1 MSTQPPAVSLFRSTA
16 RGQIRFG
23 PYELDLDARRLTA
36 EGQLLTI
43 GSRAFDLLSVLVQ
56 RAPDPV
62 SGDELLSTVWPG
74 RQAATSSVRVQV
86 VALRRLLGDGV
97 IVHEPARGYRLA
109 IAVAHPAAAE
119 TETPHP
125 VPGNLPSQVP
135 AIFDRER
142 ERAQLGALLPGQA
155 RVTLTGPAGVG
166 KTLLALATAHDRSR
180 AHAAGAWWI
189 DLAPLG
195 DEAQVADR
203 IAATLGL
210 ALAGEPATLTGVA
223 RALAADDRL
232 LVLDNAEHLV
242 GPVSELADA
251 LLRHAPQVALL
262 ITSRRPVKCAGEQV
276 VHLGALSLPTEAG
289 LAAARRSG
297 AVALFESRAQRAEP
311 GFALSEA
318 TVDAAVAVCRQLD
331 GVPLA
336 IGLAAARVPLLGVAG
351 LRDRLADRLRLL
363 TSRETDSRGHPRALQ
378 AALDWSHGLL
388 PTREQ
393 AVLRRLGVFVG
404 SIALQ
409 TAQAVLV
416 GLPAGDAQDAPVLDD
431 WGVLEALNHLH
442 EHSLLSPV
450 PGALEGTAP
459 ARFTLHESVRLYARE
474 RLAANAEHDALHRR
488 HARALLA
495 RATGQHG
502 LAGDQDPP
510 RLGMKTL
517 LEAADHDDLRAAWA
531 WAAEHDVEIAL
542 RLAHEA
548 NGHLRRG
555 CHHRD
560 ALEWQ
565 GRLLADPRAA
575 AFPRRL
581 ARLRVA
587 MMALSYER
595 NRLDEVL
602 AHAREAIAL
611 VAGDPHPL
619 TLAEAHGW
627 TALVHHS
634 RRELALAEQAYRCAM
649 ALYAE
654 AGNKAGIA
662 DTLSNLGLLLVE
674 LQRHAEAEAMLLQA
688 ADHQRGIGS
697 AFGLAVS
704 SENLGEA
711 AWARGDFQAARQHW
725 QQACAQMREIGN
737 QYHESMLLTYLALAE
752 RRAGRAEEA
761 HALLRVSLS
770 ITRPR
775 QLNGLVADALTV
787 LGALAADGADLPR
800 AARLWGLAEHLRGS
814 GTLTGPLAVDLP
826 PLIARVQ
833 AALGARDWHAARL
846 EGARWA
852 PESVLV

>member
-1 MSTQPPAVSLFRSTA
+1 MPSEPTAIELPYTPASGRF
-16 RGQIRFG
+16 RFG
-23 PYELDLDARRLTA
+23 THELDIDARRVQA
-36 EGQLLTI
+36 EGQAVAI
-43 GSRAFDLLSVLVQ
+43 GSRAFDVLALLVQ
-56 RAPDPV
+56 RAPQPV
-62 SGDELLSTVWPG
+62 TGDELLQAVWPG
-74 RQAATSSVRVQV
+74 RRAATSNVRVQIA
-86 VALRRLLGDGV
+86 ALRRQLGDGV

-109 IAVAHPAAAE
+109 MPVARPAAAQAE
-119 TETPHP
+119 TLPP
-125 VPGNLPSQVP
+125 APGNLPAHVP
-135 AIFDRER
+135 ALFGRER
-142 ERAQLGALLPGQA
+142 ERAELGPLLRGQA
-155 RVTLTGPAGVG
+155 RVTMTGPAGVG
-166 KTLLALATAHDRSR
+166 KTLLALAVAQDRSR

-189 DLAPLG
+189 DLAPLS

-210 ALAGEPATLTGVA
+210 VLAGEPVSLTEVA

-242 GPVSELADA
+242 GPVSALADA
-251 LLRHAPQVALL
+251 LLRCAPQVPLL
-262 ITSRRPVKCAGEQV
+262 VTSRSPVKCAGEQV
-276 VHLGALSLPTEAG
+276 VRLGALSLPTAAG

-297 AVALFESRAQRAEP
+297 SLALFESRAQRAEP

-318 TVDAAVAVCRQLD
+318 NVEAAVDVCRQLD

-336 IGLAAARVPLLGVAG
+336 ISLAAARVPLLGVAG

-363 TSRETDSRGHPRALQ
+363 TSHETDSRGHPRALQ
-378 AALDWSHGLL
+378 AALDWSHGML
-388 PTREQ
+388 PAREQ
-393 AVLRRLGVFVG
+393 AVLRRLGVFAG
-404 SIALQ
+404 SFALQ
-409 TAQAVLV
+409 TAQAVLA
-416 GLPAGDAQDAPVLDD
+416 GLPAGDAPDAPVLDD

-450 PGALEGTAP
+450 PGALQGTAP

-474 RLAANAEHDALHRR
+474 RLAAHPERDALHRR
-488 HARALLA
+488 HVRALLA
-495 RATGQHG
+495 RATGLQG
-502 LAGDQDPP
+502 LAGDQDPR

-517 LEAADHDDLRAAWA
+517 LDAADHDDLRAAWA
-531 WAAEHDVEIAL
+531 WAAENDVEIAL

-548 NGHLRRG
+548 IGYLRRG

-565 GRLLADPRAA
+565 SRLLADPRAA

-595 NRLDEVL
+595 NQLDDVL

-619 TLAEAHGW
+619 TLAQAHGW
-627 TALVHHS
+627 TALVHHT
-634 RRELALAEQAYRCAM
+634 RRELPLAEQAYRRAM

-654 AGNKAGIA
+654 ANNKPGVA
-662 DTLSNLGLLLVE
+662 DTLGNLGLLLVE
-674 LQRHAEAEAMLLQA
+674 LQRHAEAEAMLRQA
-688 ADHQRGIGS
+688 ADHQRDIGS
-697 AFGLAVS
+697 AFGLAVA

-711 AWARGDFQAARQHW
+711 AWARGDAEAARQHW
-725 QQACAQMREIGN
+725 QQACAQMRDIAN

-775 QLNGLVADALTV
+775 HLNGLVADALTV
-787 LGALAADGADLPR
+787 LAALAADGADLPH

-826 PLIARVQ
+826 PLIAQVQ
-833 AALGARDWHAARL
+833 AALGTRNWHAARL

-852 PESVLV
+852 PESVVV